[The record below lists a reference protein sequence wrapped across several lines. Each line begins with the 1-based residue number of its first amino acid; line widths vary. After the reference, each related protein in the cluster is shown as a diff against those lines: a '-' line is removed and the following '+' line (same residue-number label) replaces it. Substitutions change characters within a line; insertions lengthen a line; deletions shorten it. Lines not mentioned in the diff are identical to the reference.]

1 MAENTVQV
9 PESRTAE
16 VTTHETT
23 REEQRYVTPLV
34 DIFETPEGLTVLAD
48 LPGVENDQL
57 EIHVEDN
64 ILTIKGGVWAS
75 NSHSYL
81 AQEFIPTSYFRQF
94 TLGEKI
100 DRERIQGELKNGV
113 LTLKLPFAEKAKP
126 RQITVKVG

>member
-9 PESRTAE
+9 PENRTSE

-34 DIFETPEGLTVLAD
+34 DIYETADGLTVLAD

-57 EIHVEDN
+57 EIHVEDS

-75 NSHSYL
+75 NSHAYV
-81 AQEFIPTSYFRQF
+81 AQEFVPTSYFRQF

-100 DRERIQGELKNGV
+100 NQERIQGELKNGV
-113 LTLKLPFAEKAKP
+113 LTLRLPFAEKAKP
-126 RQITVKVG
+126 RQIAVKVG